1 MDDREI
7 IELFNRRSE
16 RALDEC
22 RARYGSYLRRVAL
35 NITGSVR
42 DAEECEADVYLAA
55 WEAIPPEKPR
65 SLRAWLARCARNT
78 ALGKLEHDTAVK
90 RGRGEAE
97 AVLEELSECV
107 PAPGSVGERLDADEL
122 ARSID
127 AFLIEQDARTRRVFV
142 QRCFDCDTVPDI
154 ARQNGMTEQA
164 VRSLL
169 HRTRRKLR
177 AYLES
182 EELI

>member
-1 MDDREI
+1 MDDRAI
-7 IELFNRRSE
+7 IALFKARNE
-16 RALDEC
+16 QALEKC
-22 RARYGSYLRRVAL
+22 REKYGPYLRTVAS
-35 NITGSVR
+35 NITGSAR
-42 DAEECEADVYLAA
+42 DAEECESDAYMAA
-55 WEAIPPEKPR
+55 WTKIPPEEPR

-78 ALGKLEHDTAVK
+78 ALGRLEHNTAVK
-90 RGRGEAE
+90 RGRGEVE

-122 ARSID
+122 ARAVDS
-127 AFLIEQDARTRRVFV
+127 FVLEQDARTRRVFV

>member
-1 MDDREI
+1 MCTWPPGKPYRRKSRD
-7 IELFNRRSE
+7 RSE
-16 RALDEC
+16 PGWRAAQETLPWV
-22 RARYGSYLRRVAL
+22 GSNTTLPPNAA
-35 NITGSVR
+35 
-42 DAEECEADVYLAA
+42 AEV
-55 WEAIPPEKPR
+55 
-65 SLRAWLARCARNT
+65 
-78 ALGKLEHDTAVK
+78 
-90 RGRGEAE
+90 E

-122 ARSID
+122 ARAVDS
-127 AFLIEQDARTRRVFV
+127 FVLEQDARTRRVFV